1 MQIVSYRE
9 CQILFSWKYKKK
21 YLKMASDGIFTW
33 QAKHE
38 KSYLGTV
45 AYMSPGMLQ
54 QPKTNITSKH
64 KE

>member
-9 CQILFSWKYKKK
+9 CQILFSWKCKTK
-21 YLKMASDGIFTW
+21 YLKMASDEIFTW
-33 QAKHE
+33 HAKHD
-38 KSYLGTV
+38 KFCLGIV